1 MDLSDMVTGGRYLAY
16 GMEASDTTSH
26 FDEGGTAR
34 KSIPVVS
41 WCRKRMLSGSADGL
55 PDTQRILSGIR
66 LTWGVW
72 SRWHA
77 RDKDLL
83 APRLGAKTG
92 GGTIHE

>member
-1 MDLSDMVTGGRYLAY
+1 MGFG
-16 GMEASDTTSH
+16 E
-26 FDEGGTAR
+26 AR
-34 KSIPVVS
+34 KQAV
-41 WCRKRMLSGSADGL
+41 
-55 PDTQRILSGIR
+55 TQRILSGIR

-92 GGTIHE
+92 GNHP